1 MKNFYDL
8 FNHELR
14 DIHNAEEQLAQLL
27 PELASAAHT
36 PKLKELFE
44 QEQAEAQDQVE
55 RLERIAKD
63 LNIQLGGRECAAMRV
78 FADEAKKTIAADYPE
93 DVMDAA
99 LISSA
104 QRIKH
109 YEIALYGTLKAFA
122 RHLGLK
128 DAERLLNLTSKEEG
142 AIDKK
147 LTEIAVG
154 TVFSSGVNQKAIR
167 KSA

>member
-14 DIHNAEEQLAQLL
+14 DIHNAEEQLVKLL
-27 PELASAAHT
+27 PEFAKAAHT
-36 PKLKELFE
+36 PKLKEAFE
-44 QEQAEAQDQVE
+44 QHYAETQEHVE

-63 LNIQLGGRECAAMRV
+63 LNIELRGRECTAMRM
-78 FADEAKKTIAADYPE
+78 FADEAKKTMAADYPP

-104 QRIKH
+104 QRIEH

-122 RHLGLK
+122 KHLGL
-128 DAERLLNLTSKEEG
+128 R
-142 AIDKK
+142 
-147 LTEIAVG
+147 
-154 TVFSSGVNQKAIR
+154 
-167 KSA
+167 